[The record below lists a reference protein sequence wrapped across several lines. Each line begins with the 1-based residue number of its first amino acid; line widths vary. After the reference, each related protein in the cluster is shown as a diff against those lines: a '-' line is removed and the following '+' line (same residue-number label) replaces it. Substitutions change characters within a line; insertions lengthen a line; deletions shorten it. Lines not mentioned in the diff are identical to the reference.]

1 MNLQVEIKDIG
12 AILPILFV
20 FGFSLVVLVVD
31 LLLDEAHKHWN
42 AILSL
47 LGLTSALV
55 AIWLLRDFRVF
66 AFGGLYQMDHF
77 TNFFNALFCLIG
89 GATVLGSYN
98 YLKIENINR
107 SEFYVLL
114 LMSIVGMMIMAGAG
128 DYMVL
133 FLGIETMSIP
143 VYILAGFRKKR
154 AESMESALKY
164 FLVGAFAA
172 GFLLYG
178 MAMIYGVTGTTSI
191 VETSKT
197 GDTASLLLLGG
208 IGLIIVGLGF
218 KVSAVPFHMWTP
230 DVYQGA
236 PTPITGFMAVA
247 VKAAGFSVIVRVLMT
262 AFPDSTLMAHWREI
276 LWVLSVATMT
286 VGNIVALAQTN
297 IKRMLAYSSIAHAG
311 YLLIGVVSANSES
324 LTGIFYYLMAYTVM
338 NLGAFGCI
346 VLTAWR
352 GVEGDELK
360 DFQGVG
366 FEKPAMGMFLSVF
379 LLSLAGIPPTAGF
392 VGKFY
397 IFAGAVKAGYYLLA
411 VIGVLNAVVAAY
423 YYLRVLV
430 VMYMKPLEKEIPPE
444 DRSIFARGPFLA
456 LTLTVCMVLTLVA
469 GIWPFW
475 FYAIA
480 WKASQIFYL

>member
-1 MNLQVEIKDIG
+1 MNLQLEMKDFG
-12 AILPILFV
+12 AILPILLI
-20 FGFSLVVLVVD
+20 FGFSLVVLIVD
-31 LLLDEAHKHWN
+31 LLLDEAHKYWN

-47 LGLTSALV
+47 FGLVSALA
-55 AIWLLRDFRVF
+55 AIWLLRDYRVI

-77 TNFFNALFCLIG
+77 SNFFNALFCLIG
-89 GATVLGSYN
+89 GATVLASYN

-107 SEFYVLL
+107 GEFYVLL
-114 LMSIVGMMIMAGAG
+114 LMSIVGMMLMAGAG

-143 VYILAGFRKKR
+143 IYILAGFRKKR
-154 AESMESALKY
+154 AQSMESALKY

-178 MAMIYGVTGTTSI
+178 IALIYGVTGTTSI
-191 VETSKT
+191 VEATRSY
-197 GDTASLLLLGG
+197 DTASLLLLGG

-230 DVYQGA
+230 DVYEGA
-236 PTPITGFMAVA
+236 PTPVTGFMAVA

-262 AFPDSTLMAHWREI
+262 AFGDSVLMSHWREI
-276 LWVLSVATMT
+276 LWAVSVATMT
-286 VGNIVALAQTN
+286 VGNIIALAQTN

-311 YLLIGVVSANSES
+311 YLLIGVVSANSEAITAI
-324 LTGIFYYLMAYTVM
+324 LYYLMAYTVM

-346 VLTAWR
+346 VLTAWK

-366 FEKPAMGMFLSVF
+366 FEKPVMGMFLTVF
-379 LLSLAGIPPTAGF
+379 LLSLAGVPPTAGF
-392 VGKFY
+392 LGKFY
-397 IFAGAVKAGYYLLA
+397 IFASAVKSGYYLLA

-430 VMYMKPLEKEIPPE
+430 VMYMKPLEKDIAPE
-444 DRSIFARGPFLA
+444 DKSIFARGPYLA
-456 LTLTVCMVLTLVA
+456 LTLAVCMLLTLVV
-469 GIWPFW
+469 GIWPQW